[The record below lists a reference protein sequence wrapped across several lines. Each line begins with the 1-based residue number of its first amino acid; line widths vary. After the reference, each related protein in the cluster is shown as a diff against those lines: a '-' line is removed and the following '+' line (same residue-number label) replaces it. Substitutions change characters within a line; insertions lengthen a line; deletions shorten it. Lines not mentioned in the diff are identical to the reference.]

1 VRGFLDSVIF
11 ASMLFNSWEFLV
23 FLPIV
28 VCCYYTLPQRYRW
41 LLLLVAS
48 CVFYMYFIPQYIL
61 ILFALI
67 LIDYTAAIF
76 IDKVDGRNRKLLL
89 IASLAANLSLLFY
102 FKYADFLGETLQT
115 VFAFMG
121 LNIHVPKVDVVLPI
135 GLSFHTFQ
143 SMAYT
148 IEVYNRRQVPEKH
161 LGIYSVYV
169 LFFPQM
175 VAGPIERFKTLGNQL
190 KQYHGFRMENI
201 VNGLRMIL
209 FGLFIKMVVADQLS
223 PLVDL
228 VYKHPSS
235 YTSLS
240 VAGAIVLFSFQI
252 YADFWGYSTIAIGSA
267 CMMGIVLMDNFRA
280 PYLSSGISMFW
291 SKWHISL
298 STWFKD
304 YVYIPLGGNRTTVA
318 RWCINI
324 LIVFG
329 LSGLWHG
336 ASWTFLVWGL
346 IHALMYLLERGIKS
360 IFKQQNGILSKIVGW
375 AFTFSGV
382 SLAWVF
388 FRSGSFA
395 QATEVIRQLFKEGT
409 VSLVY
414 TWQVVVACV
423 LFMSADLIM
432 RGERFDTFIQQKAL
446 GWRWLAYA
454 VLIFGICIMAAGEDQ
469 PFIYFQF

>member
-175 VAGPIERFKTLGNQL
+175 VAGPIDGL
-190 KQYHGFRMENI
+190 KHWE
-201 VNGLRMIL
+201 
-209 FGLFIKMVVADQLS
+209 
-223 PLVDL
+223 
-228 VYKHPSS
+228 
-235 YTSLS
+235 
-240 VAGAIVLFSFQI
+240 
-252 YADFWGYSTIAIGSA
+252 
-267 CMMGIVLMDNFRA
+267 
-280 PYLSSGISMFW
+280 
-291 SKWHISL
+291 
-298 STWFKD
+298 
-304 YVYIPLGGNRTTVA
+304 
-318 RWCINI
+318 IN
-324 LIVFG
+324 LNNTMVFG
-329 LSGLWHG
+329 W
-336 ASWTFLVWGL
+336 
-346 IHALMYLLERGIKS
+346 
-360 IFKQQNGILSKIVGW
+360 KI
-375 AFTFSGV
+375 
-382 SLAWVF
+382 
-388 FRSGSFA
+388 
-395 QATEVIRQLFKEGT
+395 
-409 VSLVY
+409 
-414 TWQVVVACV
+414 
-423 LFMSADLIM
+423 
-432 RGERFDTFIQQKAL
+432 
-446 GWRWLAYA
+446 
-454 VLIFGICIMAAGEDQ
+454 
-469 PFIYFQF
+469 